1 MPTGQS
7 DDNNN
12 LECMIT
18 QSVIIVTIII
28 NIISIKKL
36 AINER
41 WATTKRKEGERDD
54 THTLCRKWR
63 AQHCNQEIC

>member
-12 LECMIT
+12 LKCMIT

-41 WATTKRKEGERDD
+41 
-54 THTLCRKWR
+54 
-63 AQHCNQEIC
+63 